1 MIMKKT
7 KTCLQTPDTQ
17 KKPQLL
23 IPSNGDK
30 NTLQEIENE
39 YFQKGSPIVTETSN
53 HCKIE
58 PLEKSASVTSTPAV
72 VKRSILATE
81 ETIASFKKMPVEY

>member
-7 KTCLQTPDTQ
+7 KTCLQTPDTE

-23 IPSNGDK
+23 TPSNGDK
-30 NTLQEIENE
+30 NTLQEIENK
-39 YFQKGSPIVTETSN
+39 YFQKGSPIVTETN
-53 HCKIE
+53 YCKIE

-81 ETIASFKKMPVEY
+81 QTIESFKKKPVEY